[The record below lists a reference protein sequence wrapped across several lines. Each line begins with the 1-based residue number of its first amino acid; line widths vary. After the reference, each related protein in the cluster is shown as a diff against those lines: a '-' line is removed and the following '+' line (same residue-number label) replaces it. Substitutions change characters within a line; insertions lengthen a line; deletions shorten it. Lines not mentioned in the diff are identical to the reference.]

1 MPETPVSSNP
11 RTGSNWRRIAA
22 LFRPHWKALSLALV
36 AVVGET
42 VTDLLDPWP
51 LKIIVDN
58 LLQSKPLPPWLAGIV
73 SHVAGGNQYAVL
85 NFAVLAV
92 AVIAVVGAV
101 SAYTEKYLTTSVGQ
115 WVMHDM
121 RRALYQHIH
130 HLSLAEHDEKR
141 TGDLISRV
149 TSDIEAVQSF
159 ITSALLGMLVNALTL
174 TGMVVVMFSFNWRF
188 ALVALSIAPALFL
201 VVFIFTKRIKK
212 ASRAVRQKEGE
223 LVDIVQEVFSSIR
236 VVKAF
241 AREDYEQ
248 QRFEEQSLENVET
261 ALEARKVKAKLSPI
275 VEVLAAVGTCLVL
288 GYGARLALAGQL
300 SAGDLIIF
308 LAYLGKM
315 YKPMRE
321 LSKMGDTVS
330 KASVSYERIQEVLN
344 TVSRVR
350 DLPRARRARPFHG
363 KIEFDRVSFSYSP
376 DHPILKEISFQ
387 IEPGQVAA
395 FVGPSGAGK
404 STIISLIPRFYDP
417 GSGQV
422 RIDGS
427 NIRDYTLQSLREQ
440 MSFVL
445 QDTVL
450 FRVPIWQNI
459 AYGKPEAQRAEI
471 IRAAEMAN
479 AHEFIE
485 KMPEGYDTM
494 VGERG
499 VSLSGGQRQRIAT
512 ARAIIRNTPILL
524 LDEPTSG
531 LDAASEEAVFGA
543 LGRLMEG
550 RTCVVIAHHLATI
563 RRADVIFVVKDFQI
577 AERGTH
583 SELLAA
589 GGLRA
594 WTNRRTRNSGR
605 HRSFTG
611 LVRAGS
617 DPQFAFGPPWRIL
630 PLPRESTRRR
640 ENNRESVPP
649 RVGRATG
656 PATWR
661 APAEWA

>member
-1 MPETPVSSNP
+1 MPETSASPNLP
-11 RTGSNWRRIAA
+11 ARSNWRQMAQ
-22 LFRPHWKALSLALV
+22 LLQPHWKAMSLALV
-36 AVVGET
+36 AVLGET

-73 SHVAGGNQYAVL
+73 SHLGQNKLAVL
-85 NFAVLAV
+85 NFAVLA
-92 AVIAVVGAV
+92 IAIIAIVGAI
-101 SAYTEKYLTTSVGQ
+101 SSYLEKYLTTSVGQ
-115 WVMHDM
+115 WVMHDL
-121 RRALYQHIH
+121 RRTLYQHIH

-149 TSDIEAVQSF
+149 TSDIEAVQDF
-159 ITSALLGMLVNALTL
+159 ITSAMLGMLVNALTL
-174 TGMVVVMFSFNWRF
+174 AGMVAVMFYYNWRF
-188 ALVALSIAPALFL
+188 ALIALSIAPALFL
-201 VVFIFTKRIKK
+201 VVWIFTKRIKK
-212 ASRAVRQKEGE
+212 ASRAMRQKEGE
-223 LVDIVQEVFSSIR
+223 LANIVQEVFTSIR

-248 QRFEEQSLENVET
+248 DRFEKQSLENVDT
-261 ALEARKVKAKLSPI
+261 ALQARSIKAKLSPL

-300 SAGDLIIF
+300 SVGDLIIF
-308 LAYLGKM
+308 LAYLNKM
-315 YKPMRE
+315 YKPMRD

-330 KASVSYERIQEVLN
+330 KATVSYERIQDILN
-344 TVSRVR
+344 TTSRVR
-350 DLPRARRARPFHG
+350 DSPRARRAKPFKG
-363 KIEFDRVSFSYSP
+363 KIEFEGVSFSYSP
-376 DHPILKEISFQ
+376 DRPILKDLNFQ

-417 GSGQV
+417 TGGQV
-422 RIDGS
+422 KIDGS
-427 NIRDYTLQSLREQ
+427 DVRQYTLQSLREQ

-450 FRVPIWQNI
+450 FHVPIWQNI

-471 IRAAEMAN
+471 IRAAELAN

-499 VSLSGGQRQRIAT
+499 VSLSGGQRQRIAI
-512 ARAIIRNTPILL
+512 ARAVIRNTPILL

-531 LDAASEEAVFGA
+531 LDAESELAVFEA
-543 LGRLMEG
+543 LDRLMKDK
-550 RTCVVIAHHLATI
+550 TCIVIAHHLATI
-563 RRADVIFVVKDFQI
+563 QKASVIFVVKDFQL
-577 AERGTH
+577 AEHGTH

-589 GGLRA
+589 GGLYSELYRIQA
-594 WTNRRTRNSGR
+594 
-605 HRSFTG
+605 
-611 LVRAGS
+611 APPS
-617 DPQFAFGPPWRIL
+617 DDNQPPVITADSN
-630 PLPRESTRRR
+630 P
-640 ENNRESVPP
+640 
-649 RVGRATG
+649 
-656 PATWR
+656 
-661 APAEWA
+661 